1 MTSFKK
7 ILYNITRIYTK
18 NYLIN
23 NLGKV
28 IEEDKKIICY
38 VKKSKIKKTIKP
50 KFNFIFLIENIK
62 YVL

>member
-1 MTSFKK
+1 MTTFKK
-7 ILYNITRIYTK
+7 IIYQITRIYTK

-28 IEEDKKIICY
+28 IEEAKKIICY

-50 KFNFIFLIENIK
+50 KFNFIFLI
-62 YVL
+62 